1 MQEFCKI
8 IRTKIMQFLFE
19 FKRTARVHNK
29 IEELESLTLL
39 IKMDKVEDKVASQA
53 MFLKT

>member
-1 MQEFCKI
+1 MQKFCKI

-39 IKMDKVEDKVASQA
+39 TK
-53 MFLKT
+53 